1 MLYLLAAIG
10 VVTIAALLWRALNP
24 DRVSVGA
31 RRQVVAPDDDPDFLR
46 RLGEQNQRPE
56 DQDGPDQP

>member
-1 MLYLLAAIG
+1 MLYLLAAVG

-24 DRVSVGA
+24 DRVGVGA

-46 RLGEQNQRPE
+46 HLGERNSP
-56 DQDGPDQP
+56 PDEEEKP

>member
-24 DRVSVGA
+24 DRVGVGA

-46 RLGEQNQRPE
+46 HLGERNRRTDDGDSPE
-56 DQDGPDQP
+56 

>member
-24 DRVSVGA
+24 DHRVGVGA

-46 RLGEQNQRPE
+46 HLGERNRRP
-56 DQDGPDQP
+56 DGDEPEAR

>member
-24 DRVSVGA
+24 DRVGVGA

-46 RLGEQNQRPE
+46 HLGERNRRP
-56 DQDGPDQP
+56 DDGDGND